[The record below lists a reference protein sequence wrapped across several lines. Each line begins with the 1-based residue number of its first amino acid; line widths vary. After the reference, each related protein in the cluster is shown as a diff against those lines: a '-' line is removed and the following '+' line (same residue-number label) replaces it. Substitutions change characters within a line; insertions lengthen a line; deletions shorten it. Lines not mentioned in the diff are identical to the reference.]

1 MENKVSQRV
10 KNIEISGIRKFYNK
24 VAKVDGAISL
34 TIGQPDFPVP
44 DKIKKA
50 MIDAINENKTGY
62 TSNAGI
68 LELRQEISDNLK
80 KDNIHFDA
88 DEICI
93 TVGGSEGIMSVFS
106 AVLNP
111 MDKVLIPTPAYPAY
125 ENCVRIAG
133 GEVVNYE
140 LISSDFSIH
149 IENLKRLI
157 KDCKPKAIVLS
168 FPCNPTGAVL
178 NKASRDELYNILK
191 DEDII
196 IITDEMYSALTYSD
210 EYYSMAQC
218 KDLKKKV
225 ILINGFSKIFS
236 MTGLRI
242 GYVCASENFM
252 NQIMKV
258 HQYSVSCAPSIVQYG
273 ALEGLKS
280 CTQDVEKMRLEF
292 KKRRDFLYEGLT
304 KLGFE
309 VSLPQ
314 GAFYMFP
321 AIGKYNMDSEVF
333 CEKLLQNAK
342 VAVVPGSAFGKGGEG
357 YFRVSYASSIRDLDE
372 ALRRIKRE
380 VIKW

>member
-24 VAKVDGAISL
+24 VVKVDGAISL

-133 GEVVNYE
+133 GETIEYE
-140 LISSDFSIH
+140 LNNSDFSIN
-149 IENLKRLI
+149 IDGLKDLI
-157 KDCKPKAIVLS
+157 KLHKPKAIVLS

-178 NKASRDELYNILK
+178 SREARDGLCEILK
-191 DEDII
+191 NEDII
-196 IITDEMYSALTYSD
+196 IITDEMYSALTYTK
-210 EYYSMAQC
+210 EYYSVAQFEE
-218 KDLKKKV
+218 LKNKI

-242 GYVCASENFM
+242 GYVCAPRCFM
-252 NQIMKV
+252 DHIMKV
-258 HQYSVSCAPSIVQYG
+258 HQYSVSSAPSVVQYG
-273 ALEGLKS
+273 ALIGLRS
-280 CTQDVEKMRLEF
+280 CIDEAKEMRDQF
-292 KKRRDFLYEGLT
+292 KIRRDFLYEGLI
-304 KLGFE
+304 KLGFD
-309 VSLPQ
+309 VKLPD

-321 AIGKYNMDSEVF
+321 SIKKFNMDSEKF
-333 CEKLLQNAK
+333 CEKLLENAK
-342 VAVVPGSAFGKGGEG
+342 VAVVPGSAFGIGGEG
-357 YFRVSYASSIRDLDE
+357 YFRASYACSIEQLKE
-372 ALRRIKRE
+372 ALKRIE
-380 VIKW
+380 LEIKKW